1 MAGRGHGLGAGRAGA
16 GVAQQQALV
25 ATPPCPPPAQQP
37 AADLAAA
44 VRSVP
49 GVELGVANLAA
60 EADVVPGYPGR
71 GVAMATLGAGP
82 QDLFLFRHSV
92 RVILQ
97 LHLLLIDRI
106 FSPLLYA
113 VDVETIEAV

>member
-25 ATPPCPPPAQQP
+25 ATHPCPAQRP